1 MEEPAMSF
9 QNIQVNPPTIY
20 ERNQFETAILMEKM
34 VLILG
39 MLNFGTTAEKVRA
52 RKELKAIEKDLFHCL
67 NKEAFHQAADSLGY
81 TQEELQ
87 EIFVA

>member
-1 MEEPAMSF
+1 MSF
-9 QNIQVNPPTIY
+9 QHIQVNPPTIH

-52 RKELKAIEKDLFHCL
+52 RKELKAIENELLHSL
-67 NKEAFHQAADSLGY
+67 NKEAFHQASDNLGY
-81 TQEELQ
+81 TQEDLQ
-87 EIFVA
+87 EIFAA

>member
-1 MEEPAMSF
+1 MEEPTMSF
-9 QNIQVNPPTIY
+9 QHIKVNLPTIH

-52 RKELKAIEKDLFHCL
+52 RKELKIIEKELLHSL
-67 NKEAFHQAADSLGY
+67 NKEAFLQASDNLGY

-87 EIFVA
+87 EIFAT